1 MMNRFE
7 QLHALLSQ
15 KPRANLGFFPT
26 PLYKLDRLSERL
38 GVNLYVKRDDFS
50 GMSLFG
56 GNKIRKLEY
65 LLGDAGEKG
74 CDTVFTY
81 GATQSNHAMQTATAC
96 RRLGLEPIL
105 YLNAYVQPDEND
117 VRSNMLL
124 DRILGAQVNVVPG
137 LPGETE
143 AQTEARCHQMGIAH
157 AARLEAEG
165 HRCYDVPMGG
175 ASPVGSAAFIGGYL
189 EMMEQCAQMGVAP
202 TRLYAATGTG
212 GTLAGLVAGRKALGV
227 GPEITGVAVSRKDA
241 GYEGRCAELA
251 NASLEWLGSET
262 RVTAADFD
270 VERGYFE
277 PGYEQPNEA
286 ANEAIRL
293 LARTEGLLTARF
305 TPARRSRADRPR
317 ARGADCAGRDG
328 GLLAHGRRD
337 GAVRRAGDSGRSGEE
352 IKNNDKKN
360 RPSFRRQAAS
370 GRRSIFYG

>member
-1 MMNRFE
+1 MNRFE
-7 QLHALLSQ
+7 QLHALLDQ

-26 PLYKLDRLSERL
+26 PLVRLNRLSEQL

-65 LLGDAGEKG
+65 LLGDAKEKG

-81 GATQSNHAMQTATAC
+81 GATQSNHAMQTVTAC
-96 RRLGLEPIL
+96 RRIGMEPIL
-105 YLNAYVQPDEND
+105 YLNAYVKPDEND
-117 VRSNMLL
+117 IRANMLL
-124 DRILGAQVNVVPG
+124 DRILGAQVNVIPG

-143 AQTEARCHQMGIAH
+143 AQTEERCHQLGLEH
-157 AARLEAEG
+157 AARLEKEG

-175 ASPVGSAAFIGGYL
+175 ASLVGSAAFVGGYL
-189 EMMEQCAQMGVAP
+189 EMMEQCAQMGIVP

-212 GTLAGLVAGRKALGV
+212 GTLAGLVAGHKALGV

-251 NASLEWLGSET
+251 NASLAWLGSDT
-262 RVTAADFD
+262 RVTAADFNVD
-270 VERGYFE
+270 RGYFE

-293 LARTEGLLTARF
+293 LARTEGLLTDPVYTGKALAGLIDHVRTGRVAPGETVVF
-305 TPARRSRADRPR
+305 WHTG
-317 ARGADCAGRDG
+317 GATALFAEQAILGD
-328 GLLAHGRRD
+328 LA
-337 GAVRRAGDSGRSGEE
+337 
-352 IKNNDKKN
+352 KK
-360 RPSFRRQAAS
+360 
-370 GRRSIFYG
+370 

>member
-1 MMNRFE
+1 MNRFE
-7 QLHALLSQ
+7 RLHALLGQ

-65 LLGDAGEKG
+65 LLGDAKEKG

-143 AQTEARCHQMGIAH
+143 AQTEARCHQMGVAH

-165 HRCYDVPMGG
+165 HRGDGHG
-175 ASPVGSAAFIGGYL
+175 RHAGWIG
-189 EMMEQCAQMGVAP
+189 
-202 TRLYAATGTG
+202 
-212 GTLAGLVAGRKALGV
+212 
-227 GPEITGVAVSRKDA
+227 
-241 GYEGRCAELA
+241 
-251 NASLEWLGSET
+251 
-262 RVTAADFD
+262 
-270 VERGYFE
+270 
-277 PGYEQPNEA
+277 
-286 ANEAIRL
+286 
-293 LARTEGLLTARF
+293 
-305 TPARRSRADRPR
+305 
-317 ARGADCAGRDG
+317 RGAQGAG
-328 GLLAHGRRD
+328 
-337 GAVRRAGDSGRSGEE
+337 RRAGDHRRGRQPQGRGLRGALRRAGECV
-352 IKNNDKKN
+352 
-360 RPSFRRQAAS
+360 A
-370 GRRSIFYG
+370 

>member
-1 MMNRFE
+1 MNRFE
-7 QLHALLSQ
+7 QLHALLGQ

-26 PLYKLDRLSERL
+26 PLVRLDRLSEQL

-65 LLGDAGEKG
+65 LLGDAKEKG

-81 GATQSNHAMQTATAC
+81 GATQSNHAMQTVTAC
-96 RRLGLEPIL
+96 RRISMEPIL

-117 VRSNMLL
+117 IRANMLL
-124 DRILGAQVNVVPG
+124 DRILGAQVNVIPG

-143 AQTEARCHQMGIAH
+143 AQTEERCHQLGLEH
-157 AARLEAEG
+157 AARLEKEG

-175 ASPVGSAAFIGGYL
+175 ASLVGSAAFVGGYL
-189 EMMEQCAQMGVAP
+189 EMMEQCAQMGIVP
-202 TRLYAATGTG
+202 TRLYVATGTG
-212 GTLAGLVAGRKALGV
+212 GTLAGLVAGHKALGV

-251 NASLEWLGSET
+251 NASLAWLGSDT
-262 RVTAADFD
+262 RVTAADFNVD
-270 VERGYFE
+270 RGYFE

-293 LARTEGLLTARF
+293 LARTEGLLTDPVYTGKALAGLIDHVRTGRVAPGETVVF
-305 TPARRSRADRPR
+305 WHTG
-317 ARGADCAGRDG
+317 GATALFAEQAILGD
-328 GLLAHGRRD
+328 LA
-337 GAVRRAGDSGRSGEE
+337 
-352 IKNNDKKN
+352 KK
-360 RPSFRRQAAS
+360 
-370 GRRSIFYG
+370 

>member
-1 MMNRFE
+1 MNRFE

-81 GATQSNHAMQTATAC
+81 GATQSNHAMQTVTAC

-143 AQTEARCHQMGIAH
+143 AQTEARCHQMGMAH

-175 ASPVGSAAFIGGYL
+175 ASPVSYTHL
-189 EMMEQCAQMGVAP
+189 TLP
-202 TRLYAATGTG
+202 TICS
-212 GTLAGLVAGRKALGV
+212 V
-227 GPEITGVAVSRKDA
+227 
-241 GYEGRCAELA
+241 
-251 NASLEWLGSET
+251 
-262 RVTAADFD
+262 
-270 VERGYFE
+270 
-277 PGYEQPNEA
+277 
-286 ANEAIRL
+286 
-293 LARTEGLLTARF
+293 
-305 TPARRSRADRPR
+305 
-317 ARGADCAGRDG
+317 
-328 GLLAHGRRD
+328 
-337 GAVRRAGDSGRSGEE
+337 
-352 IKNNDKKN
+352 
-360 RPSFRRQAAS
+360 
-370 GRRSIFYG
+370 

>member
-1 MMNRFE
+1 MNRFE
-7 QLHALLSQ
+7 RLHALLGQ

-26 PLYKLDRLSERL
+26 PLYKLERLSERL

-50 GMSLFG
+50 GMNLFG

-65 LLGDAGEKG
+65 LLGDAKEKG

-165 HRCYDVPMGG
+165 YRCYDVPMGG

-189 EMMEQCAQMGVAP
+189 EMMEQCAQLGVAP

-227 GPEITGVAVSRKDA
+227 GPAITGVAVSRKDA

-251 NASLEWLGSET
+251 NASLE
-262 RVTAADFD
+262 
-270 VERGYFE
+270 
-277 PGYEQPNEA
+277 
-286 ANEAIRL
+286 
-293 LARTEGLLTARF
+293 
-305 TPARRSRADRPR
+305 
-317 ARGADCAGRDG
+317 
-328 GLLAHGRRD
+328 
-337 GAVRRAGDSGRSGEE
+337 
-352 IKNNDKKN
+352 
-360 RPSFRRQAAS
+360 
-370 GRRSIFYG
+370 